1 MSPPRYIH
9 YVFDLGDGP
18 SLMKGNSE
26 QPLHDGRWHE
36 VSVARE
42 GGTLHGLRVDGRP
55 VTQHGQGARGLDL
68 KGEWE
73 GHPWGSTHGGGTPRR
88 APMVETPMGGVP
100 VGGKVLMGRAPMAGC
115 MGEVPTRDTHDRGTH
130 RRAPMGWA
138 PIEEVLTGRTH
149 MEGTPMAGHLAGG
162 NP

>member
-1 MSPPRYIH
+1 MSSSWGRPPRLGPRPLGSGPAPFGSGPAPSAQAPPLAPPPRYIH

-55 VTQHGQGARGLDL
+55 VTQHGQGARNLDL
-68 KGEWE
+68 KGEQGGGVGGGGGHDARE
-73 GHPWGSTHGGGTPRR
+73 APVAGVVTRGGGHPFGMLAFG
-88 APMVETPMGGVP
+88 
-100 VGGKVLMGRAPMAGC
+100 VGGCPTAG
-115 MGEVPTRDTHDRGTH
+115 
-130 RRAPMGWA
+130 
-138 PIEEVLTGRTH
+138 
-149 MEGTPMAGHLAGG
+149 
-162 NP
+162 

>member
-1 MSPPRYIH
+1 
-9 YVFDLGDGP
+9 
-18 SLMKGNSE
+18 MKGNSE

-73 GHPWGSTHGGGTPRR
+73 GHPWGSTRGGGTPRR
-88 APMVETPMGGVP
+88 APMVETPMGGGTRRREGAHGEGTH
-100 VGGKVLMGRAPMAGC
+100 GGMHG
-115 MGEVPTRDTHDRGTH
+115 RGTY
-130 RRAPMGWA
+130 
-138 PIEEVLTGRTH
+138 
-149 MEGTPMAGHLAGG
+149 EGHP
-162 NP
+162 